1 MNGQGSDIC
10 IHNNN
15 VCSLAPADRI
25 NVITSPRSA
34 KAVEDASCSSQDA
47 TGHNLDDG
55 ILKEFQ
61 ELNHQEKMDFLS
73 LAFSWFGAVQ
83 EETSF
88 DQLLEQKQN
97 P

>member
-34 KAVEDASCSSQDA
+34 KAVESATCEPRAA
-47 TGHNLDDG
+47 TGQSLDDE

-61 ELNHQEKMDFLS
+61 KLNYQEKIDFLS
-73 LAFSWFGAVQ
+73 LAFSWFGAGQ
-83 EETSF
+83 EGISF
-88 DQLLEQKQN
+88 DQPLELKQN